1 MKQRIL
7 YGLKISL
14 AVLCVL
20 FSLLMFITLGVY
32 LFTGLT
38 SSEEDYGALLVM
50 TVVSTIA
57 IAYTVYHFKTF
68 YLVSKIPRGETF
80 RFKEVKK
87 VYWSSALVFGSL
99 TGFCILL
106 IFIDG
111 ISVGFSFELID
122 WLLFCVLLA
131 LSSLSFVETVALKK
145 IYKQKSIHSTN
156 AIDEIGRS

>member
-1 MKQRIL
+1 MKQQIL

-20 FSLLMFITLGVY
+20 FSLLMVITLGVY
-32 LFTGLT
+32 LFTDLT
-38 SSEEDYGALLVM
+38 GSEDGYGASLLM
-50 TVVSTIA
+50 TVVITITL
-57 IAYTVYHFKTF
+57 IYTLYHFKTF

-111 ISVGFSFELID
+111 LSVGFSFELID
-122 WLLFCVLLA
+122 WTLFCVLLV
-131 LSSLSFVETVALKK
+131 LSFLSFVETVALKK
-145 IYKQKSIHSTN
+145 IYKQKSIHYTN
-156 AIDEIGRS
+156 AIDEIGQF